1 MTKIID
7 LDAILPEDKKV
18 KLGGKVY
25 TLPPDLPAEVFLK
38 MTSLAESGAS
48 ESEITAAMYDELLE
62 LFRYKEPD
70 LEKLPISLSQIVNA
84 VGLIYSTASADDGE
98 APARP
103 PRPKRS
109 GGATSSAQRK
119 TSSRR

>member
-62 LFRYKEPD
+62 LFRYKQPD

-84 VGLIYSTASADDGE
+84 VGLIYSTASGEDD

-103 PRPKRS
+103 PRPNRS

-119 TSSRR
+119 TNSRR